1 MSSQDM
7 RFEHMEGKVL
17 SARVDLMERLDRQQN
32 SLTDIRNDIRVNA
45 ATANSVK
52 QLSDNTRDDLRSLH
66 EVVTHLRLKIDRLEG
81 RVRDITGDP

>member
-1 MSSQDM
+1 M